1 MAAASYYLNP
11 FAVERLTF
19 ETKRRPIECAQ
30 LLQAQ
35 LFSWQDLPEWSPT
48 NPHLKDPVVGEV
60 SVSGFTLRKWARYH
74 RPFAV
79 TARGAF
85 APTPEGSRVSL
96 RWGGDRR
103 VAAFVVFWFA
113 FLVLVQVGILLGP
126 LVPDEVALSPAGTFV
141 PGLLALV
148 GAALYLMARRKA
160 RWEGEFLADFV
171 RNVLAAGD
179 RAP

>member
-1 MAAASYYLNP
+1 MAAVSYYLNP
-11 FAVERLTF
+11 FAVEQVIF
-19 ETKRRPIECAQ
+19 ESRRRPVECAQ

-48 NPHLKDPVVGEV
+48 NPRVKDPVVGEV
-60 SVSGFTLRKWARYH
+60 SAREFKLRKWARYH

-79 TARGAF
+79 TVRGTF
-85 APTPEGSRVSL
+85 TPTPEGTRVSL
-96 RWGGDRR
+96 RWGGDRQ
-103 VAAFVVFWFA
+103 VAAFIICWFA
-113 FLVLVQVGILLGP
+113 FLVLVQAGILLGL
-126 LVPDEVALSPAGTFV
+126 LVPDRVALSPTGTFA

-148 GAALYLMARRKA
+148 GAVLYLMARHKA